1 MARKKKKK
9 SGASTIE
16 NRKARF
22 DYHIDRTLEVGIAL
36 RGTEVKA
43 AREGKVSLA
52 EGYVRAESD
61 PPSLTLHSVHIAEY
75 PPAGPMQHEP
85 TRTRKLLAHRKEIRE
100 LAKEC
105 QAKGVTIVP
114 LKFYFKEGWAKLLVG
129 VAIGKKKADK
139 RAAIADR
146 EAKRDIER
154 ALSRKR

>member
-16 NRKARF
+16 NRKARC

-85 TRTRKLLAHRKEIRE
+85 TRTRKLLAHRKELRA

-105 QAKGVTIVP
+105 QARGVPIVP